1 MTRRIKLALAAAAVL
16 MALAALCTEPFPRSS
31 SAAADLTEAM
41 EAIHGAP
48 YSGRALSALEESG
61 QEISLREDL
70 RCSVEAGQPFV
81 LRSWLAA
88 PLGVHRKYVCQA
100 VLTRS
105 RVDESGAVLETARQV
120 WPYTGLDDCERNST
134 RRAWLEPDSAVC
146 AYPDGEALF
155 DLTPVP

>member
-1 MTRRIKLALAAAAVL
+1 MNNRKKIVLMTAAVL
-16 MALAALCTEPFPRSS
+16 AMLLFFCAEPFPGSS
-31 SAAADLTEAM
+31 SAASDLTGAM

-48 YSGRALSALEESG
+48 YTGRVLSAQDENG

-70 RCSVEAGQPFV
+70 AYSIDTAQPLV

-120 WPYTGLDDCERNST
+120 WTYTGLDDCERNST
-134 RRAWLEPDSAVC
+134 RRAWLETEDVT
-146 AYPDGEALF
+146 YPDGEALF
-155 DLTPVP
+155 DLTPIP